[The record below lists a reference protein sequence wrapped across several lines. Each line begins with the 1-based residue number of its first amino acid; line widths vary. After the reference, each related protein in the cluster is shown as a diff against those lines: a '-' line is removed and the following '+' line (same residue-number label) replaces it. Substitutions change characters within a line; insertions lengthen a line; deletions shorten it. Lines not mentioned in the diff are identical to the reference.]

1 MTIVFFFL
9 FYKSKN
15 ASNTFLNTLHY
26 TNFKIKKVFFFSTDI
41 PNLVITFCLVL
52 HFIRLTKVKPNEMQ
66 KSKALKNINIDIF
79 FWKSFIIAKLVHSI
93 LYHLISFIP
102 SILQTISLKSMS
114 DRGTFKIH
122 HIVKC
127 QWFLVIT
134 FKSTSLIS
142 QIKFQFS
149 NHKINFLTNINLPTL
164 YQKPIF
170 LFFQG
175 AFFSQ

>member
-1 MTIVFFFL
+1 MSIVFFFL

-26 TNFKIKKVFFFSTDI
+26 TNFKIKKVFFSIDI

-122 HIVKC
+122 QIVKC